1 MRKEDYQSN
10 SGFPVDIVFVP
21 EALHIDFQEKIK
33 LQIAFYR
40 SRYPLRQIIK
50 CVRVV
55 LLNS

>member
-10 SGFPVDIVFVP
+10 SGLPVDIVFVP
-21 EALHIDFQEKIK
+21 EALHIDFKEKIK

-50 CVRVV
+50 FVRVV